1 MYKEQCGEI
10 LLVRTIRK
18 YREQYGGILLVS
30 TIRKYKEQY
39 GEIIYYLLFIII
51 YLFIRN
57 SPCKYHTKVQRT
69 AWRNYLLFIIYYLFI
84 Y

>member
-1 MYKEQCGEI
+1 MEKLFIIYY
-10 LLVRTIRK
+10 LLLFI
-18 YREQYGGILLVS
+18 YLLEILLVS
-30 TIRKYKEQY
+30 TIRKYKEQH
-39 GEIIYYLLFIII
+39 GEIIYYLLFII